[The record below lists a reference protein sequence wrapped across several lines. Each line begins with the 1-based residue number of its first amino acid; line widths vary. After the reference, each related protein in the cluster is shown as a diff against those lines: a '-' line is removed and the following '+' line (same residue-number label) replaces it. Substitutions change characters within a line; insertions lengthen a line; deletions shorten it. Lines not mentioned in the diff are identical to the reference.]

1 MSQLTP
7 LRSGAAFALTVAALY
22 VACLLAV
29 WLAPGMVMAIF
40 ATWVHGLNLE
50 PLTTNPPPLDVS
62 RALMGLLLISA
73 YFFIAG
79 TVYGVVSHW
88 LSPASSGRQ

>member
-7 LRSGAAFALTVAALY
+7 LRTGAAFAVTVAILY
-22 VACLLAV
+22 VACLVAVWIAPGLVLAV
-29 WLAPGMVMAIF
+29 F

-50 PLTTNPPPLDVS
+50 PLTTNPPPLDLS
-62 RALMGLLLISA
+62 RALLGLLLISV

-79 TVYGVVSHW
+79 AVYGVVRQW
-88 LSPASSGRQ
+88 LSPAHTGR

>member
-1 MSQLTP
+1 
-7 LRSGAAFALTVAALY
+7 
-22 VACLLAV
+22 
-29 WLAPGMVMAIF
+29 
-40 ATWVHGLNLE
+40 
-50 PLTTNPPPLDVS
+50 LTTNPPPLDFS

-79 TVYGVVSHW
+79 AVYGGISHW